1 MYAVGDYDTCL
12 LIRSFI
18 IRIHRCQQKRKKKLT
33 IKGLLFLF
41 SMQLFVSFPPENI
54 ANYEKVNRDLTDIF
68 RLILS

>member
-1 MYAVGDYDTCL
+1 MST
-12 LIRSFI
+12 
-18 IRIHRCQQKRKKKLT
+18 KKEKKMI

-41 SMQLFVSFPPENI
+41 SMQLFVSFPSENI